1 MRTPIIA
8 GNWKMNMTPAEAERL
23 VVELI
28 PLVKDA
34 KCEVVVCPPYVD
46 LALVGKL
53 LVGTNIKLGAQNIH
67 WAPKGAFT
75 GEISA
80 DMLLAM
86 GVSHAIVGHS
96 ERRQYFGETDETVN
110 KRAKAALEANITP
123 IICVGET
130 LEQREGGVTDTI
142 VSKQTIAALAGF
154 TAEEVVRSVIA
165 YEPIWAIGTGKTATN
180 DDANNTI
187 KVIRD
192 AIAGVYGQKV
202 ADEVRIQYGGSMNAK
217 NASELMA
224 MPEIDGGLIGGA
236 SLKSEDFSKVV
247 HF

>member
-34 KCEVVVCPPYVD
+34 ACEVVVCPPYVD

-75 GEISA
+75 GEVSA

-110 KRAKAALEANITP
+110 KRAKAALDANITP
-123 IICVGET
+123 IICVGES
-130 LEQREGGVTDTI
+130 LEQRESGVTDTI
-142 VSKQTIAALAGF
+142 VSKQTVAALAGF
-154 TAEEVVRSVIA
+154 SAEEVVRSVIA
-165 YEPIWAIGTGKTATN
+165 YEPIWAIGTGKTATSE
-180 DDANNTI
+180 DANTTI

-217 NASELMA
+217 NATELMA
-224 MPEIDGGLIGGA
+224 MPEIDGGLLGGA

>member
-1 MRTPIIA
+1 MRKPIIA
-8 GNWKMNMTPAEAERL
+8 GNWKMNMTPAEAEQL
-23 VVELI
+23 VAELI
-28 PLVKDA
+28 PLLTDA
-34 KCEVVVCPPYVD
+34 ACEVVVCPPYVD

-53 LVGTNIKLGAQNIH
+53 LVGTNIKLGAQNVH

-110 KRAKAALEANITP
+110 KRAKAALDANITP
-123 IICVGET
+123 IICVGES
-130 LEQREGGVTDTI
+130 LEQRESGVTDTI

-154 TAEEVVRSVIA
+154 SAEEVVRSVIA
-165 YEPIWAIGTGKTATN
+165 YEPIWAIGTGKTATSE
-180 DDANNTI
+180 DANTTI

-217 NASELMA
+217 NATELMA